1 MSDAKRTRKA
11 DKAEKIE
18 LITPMLGAVVP
29 ESLKARLCRHFVR
42 RGTCKYEDK
51 CRHIHWTK
59 NPLRYWLLER
69 GHVDFQIHRF
79 VGVAKLEEVDD
90 LAFAFTTAEEASAAG
105 AAAAWE
111 DANEASRPSL
121 FAASLVL
128 QHTIEEGILRGPRV
142 PAPKCRPSNPRRQPA
157 PPRQKA
163 LKEIGDSDPQRRL
176 CIVHLT
182 SLARGWGVPE
192 QDALLLGQAVEQAG
206 TEVSFINNVL
216 RVYEKQ
222 YIPFCKEHKLDPLN
236 IENVH
241 LKQFFYSSV
250 ASTVPRMRFDALNFL
265 HKRFRLPVSCDPV
278 IKPPTHTKGD
288 DDENQAVPVE
298 PEVIKR
304 IERIVPVLHSQGS
317 WLLGAALGALLLFY
331 GTIRFVHAQR
341 SKLLFRETSVITA
354 SCYKGKAKTDG
365 RRMAFRF
372 RIPLCPSMEL
382 LWTLW
387 NTMCR
392 TTRTAQTY
400 LIFDHTTSLPFNLS
414 TFTEAVREVCRL
426 AHAVTNVEV
435 VTSYSFRRASA
446 TMAGAWEAPWQARMA
461 LGAWKEAVRESKDNT
476 FHSLMPS
483 RYDGC
488 KDESESYVKCLHV
501 SMLEEAY
508 KYKEPLTWALFRAWF
523 RDKNFDEQREDMS
536 RRIAHS
542 LDEKE
547 VCTPAF
553 DAADVVHKKIG
564 RRIII
569 PALPSASS
577 SDAMPKGVVIE
588 SSSSESSSP
597 VSSPREE
604 ASVHR
609 GNRGD
614 FPWAFKKGN
623 NTVIHF
629 LDPLSTEEPHPL
641 CSRFPLLDIDSEG
654 TDVVVAASLGRDFC
668 KLCLKRVAPE
678 TVETIDRAR
687 RLL

>member
-1 MSDAKRTRKA
+1 
-11 DKAEKIE
+11 
-18 LITPMLGAVVP
+18 
-29 ESLKARLCRHFVR
+29 
-42 RGTCKYEDK
+42 
-51 CRHIHWTK
+51 
-59 NPLRYWLLER
+59 
-69 GHVDFQIHRF
+69 
-79 VGVAKLEEVDD
+79 
-90 LAFAFTTAEEASAAG
+90 
-105 AAAAWE
+105 
-111 DANEASRPSL
+111 
-121 FAASLVL
+121 
-128 QHTIEEGILRGPRV
+128 
-142 PAPKCRPSNPRRQPA
+142 
-157 PPRQKA
+157 
-163 LKEIGDSDPQRRL
+163 
-176 CIVHLT
+176 
-182 SLARGWGVPE
+182 
-192 QDALLLGQAVEQAG
+192 LLLGQAVEQAG

-222 YIPFCKEHKLDPLN
+222 YIPFCEERKLDPLN
-236 IENVH
+236 IDNIH
-241 LKQFFYSSV
+241 LKQFFYTSA

-265 HKRFRLPVSCDPV
+265 HKRFRLPVVCDPV
-278 IKPPTHTKGD
+278 IKPPTHTRGD
-288 DDENQAVPVE
+288 EDENQAVPVE

-304 IERIVPVLHSQGS
+304 IERIVPALHSQGS

-331 GTIRFVHAQR
+331 GTLRFVHAQR

-392 TTRTAQTY
+392 KTRTAQTY

-414 TFTEAVREVCRL
+414 TFTDAVREVCRL

-435 VTSYSFRRASA
+435 VTSYSFRRAAA

-476 FHSLMPS
+476 VHSLMPS

-488 KDESESYVKCLHV
+488 KDESEAYVKCLHV
-501 SMLEEAY
+501 FMLEEAY

-523 RDKNFDEQREDMS
+523 RDKNFDDQRDDMS
-536 RRIAHS
+536 RRIAHA

-553 DAADVVHKKIG
+553 DAADVVQKKLG

-569 PALPSASS
+569 PALPSSS
-577 SDAMPKGVVIE
+577 SSEQPRRGVVIE

-614 FPWAFKKGN
+614 FPWAFKAGN

-629 LDPLSTEEPHPL
+629 LDPLSTEAVQPL
-641 CSRFPLLDIDSEG
+641 CSRFPLSDVDSEG
-654 TDVVVAASLGRDFC
+654 TDVVVAASLGRGFC

-678 TVETIDRAR
+678 TVEAIDSAAR
-687 RLL
+687 LQ